1 MTMLKDD
8 LVAQHYC
15 RQLGEVMAAAKINKL
30 LSLHISDWC
39 VELSS
44 GIHIG
49 IKEKKGTTPELIKV
63 DLRLE
68 DLELFIKELQEAHT
82 IFLSKR
88 EQSVQHGA
96 TTELNN
102 ELKSRKD
109 LQTIFGGVSASTI
122 DRFFKYLNESGVPYY
137 KEALHGRSDVYRVGE
152 MKLRYTEYQRQSRI
166 SQSE

>member
-44 GIHIG
+44 GIQIG

-63 DLRLE
+63 DLKLE

-82 IFLSKR
+82 IFLSK
-88 EQSVQHGA
+88 QDQPIQQD
-96 TTELNN
+96 TDELNN
-102 ELKSRKD
+102 QLKSRKE
-109 LQTIFGGVSASTI
+109 LQDAFGGVSASTI
-122 DRFFKYLNESGVPYY
+122 DRFFKYLNESGIPYY
-137 KEALHGRSDVYRVGE
+137 KEALHGRSDVYRMEE
-152 MKLRYTEYQRQSRI
+152 MKLRYTEYQKAIKSKQKT
-166 SQSE
+166 